1 MSDKKSF
8 FAVFGL
14 ASCLMLAQP
23 SQASNYNFNVK
34 IINNSGQEINL
45 WSVRFKSKGRGFR
58 ACNDDNL
65 MIAAGETT
73 MRPFCPANAQ
83 LWQRQIRL
91 VFACLDS
98 QARRD
103 LNFPRGSNRF
113 YARDHAKTNGD
124 KYVVRIRESD
134 C

>member
-1 MSDKKSF
+1 MAKLLL
-8 FAVFGL
+8 FGVRNKWTGSL
-14 ASCLMLAQP
+14 TGSMVSRLRVPQ
-23 SQASNYNFNVK
+23 QAK
-34 IINNSGQEINL
+34 DGQEINL
-45 WSVRFKSKGRGFR
+45 WSVEFKSKGRGFR

-65 MIAAGETT
+65 MIAAGGST
-73 MRPFCPANAQ
+73 MQPFCTANAQ

-98 QARRD
+98 EARRD

-113 YARDHAKTNGD
+113 YARDHAKITGD
-124 KYVVRIRESD
+124 KYVVRIKESD